1 MFETPALRDCANRV
15 PLAGVPEGVTTK
27 VESYLVG
34 LQPRTEELIAGTRD
48 WDRKRIGDEEL
59 EELRHAAAA
68 RDFSLQSKLGF
79 TYITDPMFYWQD
91 LIRPFI
97 DSLEGLDSGP
107 QLTRWF
113 DNNTFYRKPRINAYP
128 NILQRKLLKYYFD
141 RLWDFGAG
149 AKVVVP
155 APYGLYTASHDRYFP
170 DKRSGVLSF
179 AQEMERVALLLE
191 EKGVG
196 QIEFVE
202 PFLFFR
208 RPEQSDIEL
217 AIDAFNLTT
226 QRLKSEVMLH
236 FPFGNLAGHFREI
249 IDFNAS
255 VIGVDFFATSLAD
268 LTDFDTKK
276 GIAVG
281 CLDGRN
287 SLLEDVEWVASFV
300 RSVVEKLGEVRHVA
314 ITPSCDLEYLPR
326 AIAEEKMKVMSEAR
340 RKAESN
346 G

>member
-1 MFETPALRDCANRV
+1 MATKLET
-15 PLAGVPEGVTTK
+15 
-27 VESYLVG
+27 YLVG

-59 EELRHAAAA
+59 DELRNAAAA
-68 RDFSLQSKLGF
+68 RDFSLQAKLNFG
-79 TYITDPMFYWQD
+79 YISDPMFYWQD
-91 LIRPFI
+91 LIRPFV

-128 NILQRKLLKYYFD
+128 NILYRKLLRYYFE
-141 RLWDFGAG
+141 RLWDFGPR
-149 AKVVVP
+149 AKVIIP
-155 APYGLYTASHDRYFP
+155 APYGLYNASDNRYFP
-170 DKRSGVLSF
+170 DRRSGVLSF

-208 RPEQSDIEL
+208 RPEQADIEL

-226 QRLKSEVMLH
+226 QRLKCEVMLH

-249 IDFNAS
+249 LDFNAS
-255 VIGVDFFATSLAD
+255 VIGIDFFSTSLSD
-268 LTDFDTKK
+268 VTDFDTKK
-276 GIAVG
+276 GIAIG
-281 CLDGRN
+281 CVDGRN
-287 SLLEDVEWVASFV
+287 SLVEDSEWISSFI
-300 RSVVEKLGEVRHVA
+300 RSVLDKLGDVSHLA
-314 ITPSCDLEYLPR
+314 IVPNCDLEFLPR
-326 AIAEEKMKVMSEAR
+326 SIAEEKMKIMAEA
-340 RKAESN
+340 KQKVENN

>member
-1 MFETPALRDCANRV
+1 MAAF
-15 PLAGVPEGVTTK
+15 PEGVKTR
-27 VESYLVG
+27 VETYLVG

-48 WDRKRIGDEEL
+48 WDRKRISDEEL
-59 EELRHAAAA
+59 EELRNAAAA
-68 RDFSLQSKLGF
+68 RDFALQSQLGF
-79 TYITDPMFYWQD
+79 DFITDPMFYWQD
-91 LIRPFI
+91 IVRPFI

-128 NILQRKLLKYYFD
+128 NISQRKLLKYYFE
-141 RLWDFGAG
+141 RLWDFSNKG
-149 AKVVVP
+149 KVIMP
-155 APYGLYTASHDRYFP
+155 APYGIYTASYDRYFP

-179 AQEMERVALLLE
+179 AQEMERVAMLLE

-208 RPEQSDIEL
+208 EPDQSDIEL

-226 QRLKSEVMLH
+226 QRLKCEVMLH

-255 VIGVDFFATSLAD
+255 IIGIDFFSTSLSD
-268 LTDFDTKK
+268 ITDFDTKK
-276 GIAVG
+276 GIAIG
-281 CLDGRN
+281 CVDGRN
-287 SLLEDVEWVASFV
+287 SLLEEKDWIISFV
-300 RSVVEKLGEVRHVA
+300 RSVTEKLGDLKHLA
-314 ITPSCDLEYLPR
+314 IIPNCDLEFLPR
-326 AIAEEKMKVMSEAR
+326 TIAEEKMRIMSEA
-340 RKAESN
+340 KE
-346 G
+346 GVGIDG